1 MDTTLSVSYE
11 TIAHFFEAT
20 EGNYRNAIY
29 ISCSCSY
36 RRESG
41 CGDFLYIPGY
51 DCRPVLL
58 PLADAECCSEGTA
71 CGMPS
76 EVYRLRNQLTGEKGK
91 WQGIIHT
98 WRTGRGSGI

>member
-29 ISCSCSY
+29 ISCSYSY

-58 PLADAECCSEGTA
+58 PLADAENFLGTA
-71 CGMPS
+71 PASSGSTTSGSCCPRPLPRTAPS
-76 EVYRLRNQLTGEKGK
+76 SNCCTC
-91 WQGIIHT
+91 
-98 WRTGRGSGI
+98 